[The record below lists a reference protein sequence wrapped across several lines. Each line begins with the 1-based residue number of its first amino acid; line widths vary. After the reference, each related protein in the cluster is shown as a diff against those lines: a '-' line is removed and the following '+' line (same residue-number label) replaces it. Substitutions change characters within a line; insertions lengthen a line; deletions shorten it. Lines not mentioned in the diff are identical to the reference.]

1 MNWKII
7 GRSLSQADMRKRILG
22 VLGILLIYRILAH
35 IPVPLSDPQTL
46 KQVLQNLFNSNT
58 PQLLSFINVLS
69 GGALANF
76 SIMIAGMGPYIN
88 ASIIMQLLTK
98 AIPKLEALHK
108 EGESGQKKIN
118 QYTRILTFPLAIIQS
133 IGAIY
138 LVRQQAQQIGGIGDI
153 TAHTSIWQWALMVAA
168 LTGGSMLL
176 MWLGELVTEKSV
188 GNGISLIITVGI
200 VSSLPATASSI
211 ANSVYDKTNKWHLF
225 GKTLPI
231 NEKSFWYAAA
241 ILVAV
246 LVVTWVVVMLNEA
259 ARRITVNYAKRV
271 QGNRAYGGVTTILP
285 VKLITAGVV
294 PIIFA
299 VAFLSVPSFV
309 GQLLASNHSPHLQ
322 HIGQNLTSWFQ
333 SPSATTFQAGGWQ
346 PYIYPVTYFLL
357 VFIFTFFYT
366 SVTFN
371 SKEIAEN
378 LQKQGGF
385 IEGVRSGLQTEK
397 YLSRTVN
404 RLTLFGAFALGLL
417 ALLPIIAQI
426 FLNTNVA
433 IGGTSVLILV
443 SVSLETLRA
452 VESRAL
458 MVTYDQYQSDDFF
471 YDSAAGEES
480 GAVTGRRL
488 RFLPGR
494 RKATPNETATQ
505 AEIREAEIV
514 AKAKPTKKAPVKKA
528 TPKKKAAPKAKQ

>member
-7 GRSLSQADMRKRILG
+7 WRSLGHSEMRKRILA
-22 VLGILLIYRILAH
+22 VLGILLVFRILAH
-35 IPVPLSDPQTL
+35 VPIPLSNPETL
-46 KQVLQNLFNSNT
+46 KQVLTNLFNNNT
-58 PQLLSFINVLS
+58 PQLLSFINVLN
-69 GGALANF
+69 GGALASF

-98 AIPKLEALHK
+98 AIPKLEAMHK

-138 LVRQQAQQIGGIGDI
+138 LVRTQAQQIGGIGDI
-153 TAHTSIWQWALMVAA
+153 TANTSLWQWALMVAA

-200 VSSLPATASSI
+200 VSQLPSTISQI
-211 ANSVYDKTNKWHLF
+211 VGSVYTKTNQWKLF
-225 GKTLPI
+225 GHKLPI
-231 NEKSFWYAAA
+231 NEKTFWYALA
-241 ILVAV
+241 LVLAV
-246 LVVTWVVVMLNEA
+246 LIVTWVVVMLNEA

-285 VKLITAGVV
+285 VNLITAGVV

-309 GQLLASNHSPHLQ
+309 GEILKGNHSVHLQ
-322 HIGQNLTSWFQ
+322 HIGANLTTWFQ
-333 SPSATTFQAGGWQ
+333 NPSAGTFAQGGWI
-346 PYIYPVTYFLL
+346 PYIYPITYFFL

-397 YLSRTVN
+397 YLGRTVN
-404 RLTLFGAFALGLL
+404 QLTLFGAFALGVL

-426 FLNTNVA
+426 FLQTNIA

-443 SVSLETLRA
+443 SVSLQTLRA

-471 YDSAAGEES
+471 YDSANGEES
-480 GAVTGRRL
+480 GAVIGKRL
-488 RFLPGR
+488 RFLPRFR
-494 RKATPNETATQ
+494 RSSK
-505 AEIREAEIV
+505 
-514 AKAKPTKKAPVKKA
+514 
-528 TPKKKAAPKAKQ
+528 